1 MENKIGL
8 YRARNTFTVLL
19 IMAYIGSCARSHAGI
34 LDEPN
39 PKPWV
44 ESVDIECKSEQ
55 DCSEKIDQ
63 ILKERGS
70 KPALETIEG
79 DDDDEA

>member
-1 MENKIGL
+1 MENKINL

-19 IMAYIGSCARSHAGI
+19 IMAYVGSCVHSHAGI

-44 ESVDIECKSEQ
+44 DTVDIECASEQ
-55 DCSEKIDQ
+55 DCSDKVDQ
-63 ILKERGS
+63 ILKERAS
-70 KPALETIEG
+70 KSAPVEDE
-79 DDDDEA
+79 DDED